1 MRPIR
6 GRPADSTSEAL
17 QEAQHHEQRLVLG
30 AAARIATQG
39 DAVEV
44 VIPWRPGLTR
54 EVARA
59 AAHAGAHMWIRR
71 SGASLVARFAP
82 TDAESQGTFAGL
94 SPG

>member
-6 GRPADSTSEAL
+6 GRPADSSSEAL
-17 QEAQHHEQRLVLG
+17 EEAQHHEQRLVLS

-44 VIPWRPGLTR
+44 VIPWRPGLTT
-54 EVARA
+54 EIARA
-59 AAHAGAHMWIRR
+59 AVHAGAHMWIRR

-82 TDAESQGTFAGL
+82 TDAEREGTFAGL
-94 SPG
+94 GPA